1 MKFFASSI
9 PPLLILLG
17 YSRFRGS
24 RMVKAVIYDMDG
36 LIIDSEPLWQEAEI
50 SVFKSIKINLA
61 REDCMKVMGMRTD
74 EVVDYW
80 FRRFPWE
87 GPSKA
92 EITSEIIRQLIRLI
106 KEKGELMEGVK
117 ESLAF
122 ARSKDV
128 KIALASSSPYEI
140 INTVLEKFGLRE
152 EFEEIYSAQE
162 EEYGKPHPA
171 VYISAAK
178 RLNVAPAE
186 CLAIED
192 SFNGVLA
199 AKAAKMKCIAIPYEG
214 VRHDRRFIIAD
225 VALDSLMQI
234 DSDVWRRIEG

>member
-1 MKFFASSI
+1 
-9 PPLLILLG
+9 
-17 YSRFRGS
+17 
-24 RMVKAVIYDMDG
+24 MVKAVIYDMDG

-50 SVFKSIKINLA
+50 SVFKSLNINLTK
-61 REDCMKVMGMRTD
+61 EDCMKVMGMRTD

-87 GPSKA
+87 GPSKT
-92 EITSEIIRQLIRLI
+92 EITSEIIRELIGLI
-106 KEKGELMEGVK
+106 KEKGELMKGVK

-122 ARSKDV
+122 VRSKEV
-128 KIALASSSPYEI
+128 KTALASSSSYEI
-140 INTVLEKFGLRE
+140 INTVLEKFGLMK
-152 EFEEIYSAQE
+152 EFEVIYSAQE

-178 RLNVAPAE
+178 RLNIAPVE

-214 VRHDRRFIIAD
+214 VRHDKRFAIAD
-225 VALDSLMQI
+225 VTLDSLTQI
-234 DSDVWRRIEG
+234 DSDVWRRV

>member
-1 MKFFASSI
+1 
-9 PPLLILLG
+9 
-17 YSRFRGS
+17 
-24 RMVKAVIYDMDG
+24 MVKAVIYDMDG

-50 SVFKSIKINLA
+50 SVFKSLKINLSK
-61 REDCMKVMGMRTD
+61 EDCMKVMGMRTD

-87 GPSKA
+87 GPSRT
-92 EITSEIIRQLIRLI
+92 EITSDIIRELIGLI

-117 ESLAF
+117 ESLDF
-122 ARSKDV
+122 VRSKGV
-128 KIALASSSPYEI
+128 KTALASSSSYEI
-140 INTVLEKFGLRE
+140 INTVLEKFGLMK
-152 EFEEIYSAQE
+152 EFEKIYSAQE

-178 RLNVAPAE
+178 RLNVAPVE

-199 AKAAKMKCIAIPYEG
+199 AKAAKMKCIAVPYEG
-214 VRHDRRFIIAD
+214 VRHDRRFSIAD
-225 VALDSLMQI
+225 VTLDSLLKI
-234 DSDVWRRIEG
+234 DSDVWRRIED